1 LSIVDDVTTT
11 DLGILL
17 ALAYQEFVRELRE
30 THAAQG
36 FGDTG
41 RSDGIVFRAL
51 SVTPLTVSG
60 LAARLEIS
68 KQGAGQIVED
78 MERRGYVERRPDP
91 DDARARLVYLS
102 GRGNAALAN
111 ARRFHRRYERRLART
126 HGAAAVRTLR
136 AVLESMAG
144 GAEQTVDPK
153 LRALYL

>member
-1 LSIVDDVTTT
+1 MTT

-51 SVTPLTVSG
+51 AVRPMTVSD
-60 LAARLEIS
+60 LAVRLQIT
-68 KQGAGQIVED
+68 KQGAAQIVED
-78 MERRGYVERRPDP
+78 MRRRGYVERRPDP

-102 GRGNAALAN
+102 VRGKAALAS
-111 ARRFHRRYERRLART
+111 ARRFHQRYERRLART
-126 HGAAAVRTLR
+126 HGADAVATMR

-144 GAEQTVDPK
+144 GADETVDPK

>member
-1 LSIVDDVTTT
+1 MAEQV

-17 ALAYQEFVRELRE
+17 GLAYQEFVRELRE

-51 SVTPLTVSG
+51 ATRPMTVSD
-60 LAARLEIS
+60 LATRLQVT
-68 KQGAGQIVED
+68 KQGAGQIVDD
-78 MERRGYVERRPDP
+78 MEQRGYVERRPDP

-102 GRGNAALAN
+102 ARGKAALAS
-111 ARRFHRRYERRLART
+111 ARRFHRGYQRRLART
-126 HGAAAVRTLR
+126 HGAEAVRVLR
-136 AVLESMAG
+136 ELLEAIAG